1 MLILD
6 FFLTLNY
13 FYLIFMVY
21 MSKGYKNIFTYYSM
35 VYVFSLNLERFN

>member
-21 MSKGYKNIFTYYSM
+21 MSKGYIKIYLHTIQWFM
-35 VYVFSLNLERFN
+35 FLV